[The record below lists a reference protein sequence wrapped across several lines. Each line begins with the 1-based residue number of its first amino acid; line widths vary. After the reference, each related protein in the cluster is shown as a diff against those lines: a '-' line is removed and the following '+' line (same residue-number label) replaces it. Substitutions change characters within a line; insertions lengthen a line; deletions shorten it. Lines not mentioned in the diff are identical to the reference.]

1 MLVATPKIF
10 QNQFSF
16 NLGLLI
22 SLYIH
27 VIIILNLTVTVDGKV
42 LDSRNI
48 YNTRLFVTKTA
59 VGSSLSF
66 ISSLLKS
73 QWLISSKSKHEKRAD
88 STKTVKIIKDK
99 FRQLERFCG
108 DDLKNFNEQLEITNR
123 KFAIYTFNS
132 SKSILNAGKDVDI
145 LIKMIENLKSKKVL

>member
-16 NLGLLI
+16 NLGLLN

-42 LDSRNI
+42 LGSRNI

-59 VGSSLSF
+59 VGISLSF
-66 ISSLLKS
+66 ISSL
-73 QWLISSKSKHEKRAD
+73 ISSQRESIISAKFVSNLRLEQFKTAAEFLRKHKYF
-88 STKTVKIIKDK
+88 V
-99 FRQLERFCG
+99 
-108 DDLKNFNEQLEITNR
+108 
-123 KFAIYTFNS
+123 
-132 SKSILNAGKDVDI
+132 ILN
-145 LIKMIENLKSKKVL
+145 

>member
-42 LDSRNI
+42 LGSRNI

-59 VGSSLSF
+59 VGISLTF
-66 ISSLLKS
+66 ISSFVCCVS
-73 QWLISSKSKHEKRAD
+73 QIFIVIFL
-88 STKTVKIIKDK
+88 
-99 FRQLERFCG
+99 
-108 DDLKNFNEQLEITNR
+108 
-123 KFAIYTFNS
+123 
-132 SKSILNAGKDVDI
+132 
-145 LIKMIENLKSKKVL
+145 SKKSLSETQLKCTVLKIVQ